1 MKTNAKKL
9 TVLIVA
15 MVCLAGCS
23 QQQVLASLEASVAA
37 TEVLVGTLQATGRI
51 DSTIASQIESAIA
64 GLPTAYQET
73 AAELSSADSSATK
86 VAKISE
92 YYASTIASLQALPP
106 DAQVYASA
114 ISASI
119 RAFLSGLTPVEDAR
133 ALERGGESVR
143 LDAKRLKAIGDRA
156 AVLGLQLAELNAAA
170 PAAGKA
176 AAQ

>member
-51 DSTIASQIESAIA
+51 DSTIASEIETAIA

-119 RAFLSGLTPVEDAR
+119 RAFLSGLTPTQDAR
-133 ALERGGESVR
+133 ALQRGGESVR
-143 LDAKRLKAIGDRA
+143 LDAKRLKAIGNRA
-156 AVLGLQLAELNAAA
+156 AVLGLQLAELNAGA

-176 AAQ
+176 AAR

>member
-9 TVLIVA
+9 TVLVVA

-23 QQQVLASLEASVAA
+23 QEQVLASLEASVAA

-51 DSTIASQIESAIA
+51 NATTASKIEVAIA
-64 GLPTAYQET
+64 GLPTAYQQT
-73 AAELSSADSSATK
+73 AAELSSTDSSAIKAT
-86 VAKISE
+86 KISG
-92 YYASTIASLQALPP
+92 YYASTIASLQALPA

-119 RAFLSGLTPVEDAR
+119 QAFLSGLTPAQDTR
-133 ALERGGESVR
+133 ALQRGGEPVR
-143 LDAKRLKAIGDRA
+143 LDAKRLKAISNRA
-156 AVLGLQLAELNAAA
+156 AVLGLQLAELNADA